1 MRMNLLKKLHDRR
14 GASLSFA
21 LLLFLVCAA
30 VGSVVLASA
39 TAAAGRASGLPEYDR
54 RYFAV
59 TSAADLL
66 RETIGGEGQ
75 TFTIEVTKKS
85 YHWKSVETLT
95 DANGIPVA
103 GAGVVNPI
111 YDSGN
116 YADDDATYPAVYE
129 LALLRADG
137 TRIDLSAVTGPND
150 LLGGATASLLSGKTA
165 KELFT
170 APLYD
175 AAGTA
180 AVDWIGVDPTDI
192 ELPETMKLTVTPA
205 ANGSA
210 AISELTAEIKPELVC
225 ENGRLTLLL
234 NVSNDEGDD
243 KYTLQVAVPASV
255 NENMN
260 AAARRTSD
268 VRYAALDPV
277 TVQKGS
283 YQSTTLMDVYQKSVT
298 RSVTVS
304 WRVASAGKA
313 G

>member
-30 VGSVVLASA
+30 IGSVVLASA
-39 TAAAGRASGLPEYDR
+39 TAAAGRVSGLPEYDR

-59 TSAADLL
+59 TSAAELL

-103 GAGVVNPI
+103 GTGVVNPI

-137 TRIDLSAVTGPND
+137 TRIDPAAAVPND
-150 LLGGATASLLSGKTA
+150 LLGRAAASLLSGKQPE
-165 KELFT
+165 ELFT
-170 APLYD
+170 ADL
-175 AAGTA
+175 A
-180 AVDWIGVDPTDI
+180 DWIEVDPADV

-205 ANGSA
+205 AGGST
-210 AISELTAEIKPELVC
+210 AISELTAEIEPELVC

-234 NVSNDEGDD
+234 NVSNAEGDD

-268 VRYAALDPV
+268 VRYAVLQPV
-277 TVQKGS
+277 TVTKGAN
-283 YQSTTLMDVYQKSVT
+283 QSTTLTDVYEKSVT

>member
-95 DANGIPVA
+95 DANGQLATGMTNTI
-103 GAGVVNPI
+103 N
-111 YDSGN
+111 DSGT
-116 YADDDATYPAVYE
+116 YGDDDAKYPAVYE

-180 AVDWIGVDPTDI
+180 PVDWIGVDPTDI
-192 ELPETMKLTVTPA
+192 ELLETMKLTVTPA

-260 AAARRTSD
+260 EAARRTSD